1 MTTDDAFHVYD
12 TTLRDGAQQ
21 EGLSLTVADK
31 LAIAR
36 RLDEFGVGFIEGGWP
51 GAIPKDTEFFRR
63 ARTELTLAH
72 AQLAAFG
79 STRRPD
85 AVAADDPQVAA
96 LRESGAPV
104 VTLVAKSHDR
114 HVRLALRTTLA
125 ENLAMIADT
134 VSHLSAEG
142 QRVFLDAEHFFDG
155 YRSDPA
161 YALAVVRTAAEAG
174 ADLVALCDTNGGM
187 LPAEIGEVVAA
198 VAVATGARLGI
209 HCHDDT
215 ACAVANTLMAVSA
228 GATHVQGTA
237 NGYGERAGNA
247 NLFSVVAG
255 LQLKQ
260 GRQVLPPGCLPEMS
274 RVAHAISEV
283 TNVTPSTH
291 QPYVGYSAFAH
302 KAGLHASAV
311 KVDPMLYQH
320 IEPELVGNDMR
331 MLVSDMAG
339 RASVEVKGRQLG
351 YDLSGDRATVGRVVD
366 RVKDLEAHGY
376 TFEAADA
383 SFELLLR
390 DELAGERLRHF
401 QAESW
406 RVIVERRASGEVVS
420 EATVKLRAKGERI
433 VATGEGNGPVNALDN
448 ALRLALERLYP
459 ELARLELADYKV
471 RILEGSH
478 GTGAV
483 TRVLIESGD
492 GSDDATGTWS
502 TVGVDENI
510 IAASWHALAEAVTY
524 ALLRAGHQPA
534 EPALPG
540 WAAIARHHRFVP
552 GPGPTPTHVQAPV
565 RPAPHWPGR
574 RGRRPGRPRPSA
586 GPRTRRWWCQRHTW
600 RG

>member
-1 MTTDDAFHVYD
+1 MMPDDAFHVYD
-12 TTLRDGAQQ
+12 TTLRDGTQQ

-63 ARTELTLAH
+63 ARTDLRLAH

-85 AVAADDPQVAA
+85 TVAADDPQVAA

-134 VSHLSAEG
+134 VSHLRGEG
-142 QRVFLDAEHFFDG
+142 RRVFLDAEHFFDG

-161 YALAVVRTAAEAG
+161 YALEVVRTAVEAG

-187 LPAEIGEVVAA
+187 LPTEVGDVVAA
-198 VAVATGARLGI
+198 VAAATAARLGI

-260 GRQVLPPGCLPEMS
+260 GREVLPAGCLPEMS

-283 TNVTPSTH
+283 TNVTPVTH
-291 QPYVGYSAFAH
+291 QPYVGHSAFAH

-320 IEPELVGNDMR
+320 IDPALVGNDMR

-339 RASVEVKGRQLG
+339 RASVEIKGKQLG
-351 YDLSGDRATVGRVVD
+351 YDLSGDKATVGRVVE
-366 RVKDLEAHGY
+366 RVKDLEARGY

-401 QAESW
+401 EVESW
-406 RVIVERRASGEVVS
+406 RVIVERRTGGEVVS
-420 EATVKLRAKGERI
+420 EATVKLQAKGERI

-478 GTGAV
+478 GSGAV
-483 TRVLIESGD
+483 TRVLVESSDGD
-492 GSDDATGTWS
+492 GTADDMWS

-510 IAASWHALAEAVTY
+510 IAASWHALEEAVTY
-524 ALLRAGHQPA
+524 ALLRAGHDPA
-534 EPALPG
+534 EPAG
-540 WAAIARHHRFVP
+540 N
-552 GPGPTPTHVQAPV
+552 
-565 RPAPHWPGR
+565 PA
-574 RGRRPGRPRPSA
+574 
-586 GPRTRRWWCQRHTW
+586 T
-600 RG
+600 